1 MTNDT
6 PVLRLDHVTI
16 NVSDIERATQF
27 YTRALGFQYQTE
39 NRYGSEVA
47 NINRVKGDFQVH
59 SRHFLGDGLTLIL
72 NRIEIPS
79 DPLPRPRLQLGL
91 TNFAVRVDDLEAA
104 AARVQEFG
112 GEVFDDTRAALP
124 LGESQIA
131 RVVVCTDP
139 DGQWLEL
146 IQVAARPTQGTA

>member
-1 MTNDT
+1 MTANS
-6 PVLRLDHVTI
+6 PPLRLDHVTI
-16 NVSDIERATQF
+16 NVSDMERSTLF

-72 NRIEIPS
+72 NRIEIPA

-91 TNFAVRVDDLEAA
+91 TNFAIRVDDLDA
-104 AARVQEFG
+104 AARRVLEYA
-112 GEVFDDTRAALP
+112 GEVFDDTRATLP
-124 LGESQIA
+124 LGETEVA
-131 RVVVCTDP
+131 KVVVCADP
-139 DGQWLEL
+139 NGQWLEL
-146 IQVAARPTQGTA
+146 IQVAERPAEGRR